1 MLSQMGVVGEVNLK
15 LKSLD
20 GRILLEVSDNGIG
33 FPEDL
38 DWRNTESLGLQ
49 LVKSLADQINAEVQ
63 MISDNGTS
71 FRLTI
76 PEISSKRGT
85 R

>member
-1 MLSQMGVVGEVNLK
+1 M
-15 LKSLD
+15 
-20 GRILLEVSDNGIG
+20 SDNGIG

-38 DWRNTESLGLQ
+38 DWQNTESLGLQ

-63 MISDNGTS
+63 MISDNGTT
-71 FRLTI
+71 FKLTI
-76 PEISSKRGT
+76 PEISSKGR